1 MSAVLESLS
10 KRLCFTAHIFT
21 SAPES
26 IFTQSLTHYR
36 YHEYLTDIGF
46 AQKDALEV
54 DLEATCTQL
63 HTLIPFDD
71 NTLSLLAEK
80 CQNMSLIICD
90 ISPMG
95 IAVAKKLGIPSVLI
109 ENFTWDWL
117 YDAYSKDFP
126 LIGFFARYLEEQ
138 FASVDY
144 HIQTEPVCNP
154 TQADLRCGPIFRR
167 IRENPTRIRGTF
179 QCGQRKIVLVTM
191 GGITFF
197 PAFLNLLKEYSDFF
211 FIFCGQQK
219 NGFLSENV
227 QLLDKSSNY
236 FHPDLINCADIT
248 VFKSGYSTLAE
259 CYQTGKATLCIQ
271 RDGFAESTI
280 IEAFAQK
287 NLLSTV
293 VSQTDFTS
301 GKWLELLPET
311 VSYQPQ
317 QLARENGAD
326 AVADFLFSLL

>member
-1 MSAVLESLS
+1 MSAVLDSLS

-26 IFTQSLTHYR
+26 IFTQSLTNYR
-36 YHEYLTDIGF
+36 YYNYLTDIGF
-46 AQKDALEV
+46 IQKDALEV
-54 DLEATCTQL
+54 DLEATCVQL

-71 NTLSLLAEK
+71 NTLEHLAEK
-80 CQNMSLIICD
+80 CQDMSLIICD

-117 YDAYSKDFP
+117 YDAYRKDFP
-126 LIGFFARYLEEQ
+126 LIGSFTRYFEEQ

-154 TQADLRCGPIFRR
+154 AKADLRCGPIFRR
-167 IRENPTRIRGTF
+167 IRENPERIRKTF

-197 PAFLNLLKEYSDFF
+197 PSFLDILKEYSNFF

-219 NGFLSENV
+219 NCCLSENV
-227 QLLDKSSNY
+227 HLLDRTTNY
-236 FHPDLINCADIT
+236 FHPDLINCADIV

-259 CYQTGKATLCIQ
+259 CYQAGKATFCIQ
-271 RDGFAESTI
+271 RDGFAESAV
-280 IEAFAQK
+280 IEAFAK
-287 NLLSTV
+287 NFLLSRII
-293 VSQTDFTS
+293 SQTDFAS

-317 QLARENGAD
+317 QLVRANGAD
-326 AVADFLFSLL
+326 VVANFLFSLL